1 MLWKSSCNSVFE
13 QDKNNYVFKLI
24 KGVHG
29 PCPDDELAHPEG
41 NYQFKERSEVKSP
54 VLEIGKYVWS
64 ADIETIADELIHA
77 KMFYIFQVHGGK
89 NTVGLSFNKSSIPPS
104 RFIVLDGNIIVG
116 NFSTDLDFVNNFNL
130 RCEIKIDKKLNIFCD
145 YYMNDKFIGN
155 TKDSNKGKP
164 FLKFGA
170 YRWNALCDVTQIYRN
185 VEFKSL

>member
-89 NTVGLSFNKSSIPPS
+89 NTVGLSFNKSSIPAPVFAETREALS
-104 RFIVLDGNIIVG
+104 VSIPRTSSICDFILSGSEEGRSILFRTG
-116 NFSTDLDFVNNFNL
+116 
-130 RCEIKIDKKLNIFCD
+130 KI
-145 YYMNDKFIGN
+145 
-155 TKDSNKGKP
+155 S
-164 FLKFGA
+164 
-170 YRWNALCDVTQIYRN
+170 
-185 VEFKSL
+185 